1 MYELYSSIML
11 YIHNIYIPIY
21 IYMYILILLLPIY
34 GTQGISSYRNTGIR
48 PNCMISA
55 ALKDVRPNPRGARLY
70 TVFELK

>member
-1 MYELYSSIML
+1 
-11 YIHNIYIPIY
+11 
-21 IYMYILILLLPIY
+21 MYILILLLPIY